1 MGEFFQQGVYRKIYR
16 QPSGYAASGR
26 DFKRCKADDRNRE
39 NIVKIGDIS
48 YIQVHPLFIY
58 ESLWC
63 FFLLCVLL
71 IYTKRKKFQGEI
83 FMRYLAGYALGKA
96 GIEFLCTD
104 RICIPGTEISAF
116 VPVLAGIFGDIQHR
130 CDCKAYSFQEA

>member
-1 MGEFFQQGVYRKIYR
+1 MADTIIPGVVISQMIGVWGNFFSREYTGRYTDSIL
-16 QPSGYAASGR
+16 PAASGR
-26 DFKRCKADDRNRE
+26 DLSGARLTTEMQE

-48 YIQVHPLFIY
+48 YVQVQPLFIY

-104 RICIPGTEISAF
+104 RICIPGTEIS
-116 VPVLAGIFGDIQHR
+116 VLCRF
-130 CDCKAYSFQEA
+130 

>member
-1 MGEFFQQGVYRKIYR
+1 MADTIIPGVVISQMIGVWGNFFSREYTGRYTDSILAMQL
-16 QPSGYAASGR
+16 PAETLSGAR
-26 DFKRCKADDRNRE
+26 LTTEMQE

-96 GIEFLCTD
+96 GIDFCVRTESVFRERRFPLLC
-104 RICIPGTEISAF
+104 RF
-116 VPVLAGIFGDIQHR
+116 
-130 CDCKAYSFQEA
+130 